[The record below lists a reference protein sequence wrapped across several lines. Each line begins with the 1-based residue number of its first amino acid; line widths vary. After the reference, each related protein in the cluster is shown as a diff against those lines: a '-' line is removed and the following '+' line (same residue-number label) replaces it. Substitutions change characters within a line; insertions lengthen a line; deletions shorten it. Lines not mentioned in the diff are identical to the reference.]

1 MITISLCMIVKNEEA
16 VLERLLR
23 TMSTVADQ
31 IVIMNTGSTDRTK
44 EIAARYTDEVY
55 DFPWTDDFAA
65 ARNAVCQKAV
75 SDYWMWMDADDV
87 MEPEQAARLKKLK
100 ETLDPSVDVVMMKY
114 LTGFDENGRTS
125 FSYYRERI
133 LKNHKGFRWQGRV
146 HEAVPP
152 AGNILYTD
160 IEIQHRKEGAGDK
173 DRNLRIYET
182 MLSQGEPLEPRH
194 QFYYARELYYHE
206 RYEDAV
212 RVFRAFL
219 QEPDGWV
226 ENKIDAC
233 LHLALCEEHLGHT
246 EKAVEALLKSFLYDS
261 PRGEAC
267 CELGRMK
274 MKEEKYREAAYWYTQ
289 ALSSRPAEQTGA
301 FVRKDCYGFLPSIQL
316 CVCYDRLGDHRRA
329 WHYHLKSQKLKPEH
343 PSVRQNQ
350 TYFEHK
356 LKRPAE
362 GQPSAL

>member
-1 MITISLCMIVKNEEA
+1 
-16 VLERLLR
+16 
-23 TMSTVADQ
+23 
-31 IVIMNTGSTDRTK
+31 
-44 EIAARYTDEVY
+44 
-55 DFPWTDDFAA
+55 
-65 ARNAVCQKAV
+65 
-75 SDYWMWMDADDV
+75 
-87 MEPEQAARLKKLK
+87 
-100 ETLDPSVDVVMMKY
+100 
-114 LTGFDENGRTS
+114 
-125 FSYYRERI
+125 
-133 LKNHKGFRWQGRV
+133 
-146 HEAVPP
+146 
-152 AGNILYTD
+152 
-160 IEIQHRKEGAGDK
+160 
-173 DRNLRIYET
+173 

-289 ALSSRPAEQTGA
+289 ALSSRPGENRQALLSERTVTA
-301 FVRKDCYGFLPSIQL
+301 SCLLFS
-316 CVCYDRLGDHRRA
+316 CVYA
-329 WHYHLKSQKLKPEH
+329 MTVWATTEEH
-343 PSVRQNQ
+343 G
-350 TYFEHK
+350 TIT
-356 LKRPAE
+356 
-362 GQPSAL
+362 

>member
-31 IVIMNTGSTDRTK
+31 IVIMDTGSTDRTK

-87 MEPEQAARLKKLK
+87 MEPEQAARLKNLK

-133 LKNHKGFRWQGRV
+133 LKNHKGFQWQGRV
-146 HEAVPP
+146 H
-152 AGNILYTD
+152 
-160 IEIQHRKEGAGDK
+160 
-173 DRNLRIYET
+173 ET

-356 LKRPAE
+356 LKHPAE